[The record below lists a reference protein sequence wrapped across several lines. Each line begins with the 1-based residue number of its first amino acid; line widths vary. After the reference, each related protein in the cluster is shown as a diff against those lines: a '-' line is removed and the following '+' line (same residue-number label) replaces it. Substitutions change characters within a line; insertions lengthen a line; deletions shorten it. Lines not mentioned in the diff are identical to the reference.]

1 MYSPTVCTSLYIWRI
16 ESLLHI
22 LQKLF
27 VAVMALTTFASATPI
42 AEAADVQNLEARGNC
57 LGYANYNACAAGR
70 RRTCHIGAG
79 QASCF
84 AAASRVCQENC

>member
-1 MYSPTVCTSLYIWRI
+1 MYSPT
-16 ESLLHI
+16 
-22 LQKLF
+22 KLF

-42 AEAADVQNLEARGNC
+42 AEAADVQNLEARGGC